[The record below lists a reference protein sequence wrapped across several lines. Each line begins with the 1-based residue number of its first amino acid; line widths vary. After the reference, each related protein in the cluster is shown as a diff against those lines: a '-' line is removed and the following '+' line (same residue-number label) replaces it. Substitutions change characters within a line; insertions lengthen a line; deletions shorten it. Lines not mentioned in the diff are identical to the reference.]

1 MTEQKNKNSASSKD
15 KSARENE
22 ERLNNLQMEISDKN
36 EEISSLRAR
45 ESQNEEYSSRL
56 ARKLD
61 RIMAENHNRTQ
72 KELRKL
78 LKFDLI
84 IILFIVIKK
93 IFVTL
98 VYLVLLLFFYKINI
112 SGDRMQLLEE
122 KNRLGMENTS
132 LRRQLDD
139 LNARI
144 KTFEFSMQN
153 QYGPP
158 IMTNGEQ
165 VRFLFRKKL
174 DLKPK
179 K

>member
-1 MTEQKNKNSASSKD
+1 M
-15 KSARENE
+15 
-22 ERLNNLQMEISDKN
+22 
-36 EEISSLRAR
+36 
-45 ESQNEEYSSRL
+45 
-56 ARKLD
+56 
-61 RIMAENHNRTQ
+61 
-72 KELRKL
+72 
-78 LKFDLI
+78 I
-84 IILFIVIKK
+84 IAFFAFNII
-93 IFVTL
+93 
-98 VYLVLLLFFYKINI
+98 FYKINT

-165 VRFLFRKKL
+165 VRFLF
-174 DLKPK
+174 
-179 K
+179 

>member
-78 LKFDLI
+78 LEFYFI
-84 IILFIVIKK
+84 IILLNVVE
-93 IFVTL
+93 IFTL
-98 VYLVLLLFFYKINI
+98 VSNSLF
-112 SGDRMQLLEE
+112 
-122 KNRLGMENTS
+122 
-132 LRRQLDD
+132 
-139 LNARI
+139 
-144 KTFEFSMQN
+144 
-153 QYGPP
+153 
-158 IMTNGEQ
+158 
-165 VRFLFRKKL
+165 
-174 DLKPK
+174 
-179 K
+179 

>member
-78 LKFDLI
+78 LEFEIKLH
-84 IILFIVIKK
+84 LFIVIKNT
-93 IFVTL
+93 FFTL
-98 VYLVLLLFFYKINI
+98 VSKFDNRFLCFNIIFYKINT

-165 VRFLFRKKL
+165 VRFLF
-174 DLKPK
+174 
-179 K
+179 

>member
-1 MTEQKNKNSASSKD
+1 MIIIFLAEERNRSLRERLELQEKRWTNHMTEQKNKNSASSKD

-78 LKFDLI
+78 LEFNSI
-84 IILFIVIKK
+84 IILFIVLKK
-93 IFVTL
+93 SFVTL
-98 VYLVLLLFFYKINI
+98 VTNSLF
-112 SGDRMQLLEE
+112 S
-122 KNRLGMENTS
+122 S
-132 LRRQLDD
+132 
-139 LNARI
+139 
-144 KTFEFSMQN
+144 
-153 QYGPP
+153 
-158 IMTNGEQ
+158 
-165 VRFLFRKKL
+165 
-174 DLKPK
+174 
-179 K
+179 